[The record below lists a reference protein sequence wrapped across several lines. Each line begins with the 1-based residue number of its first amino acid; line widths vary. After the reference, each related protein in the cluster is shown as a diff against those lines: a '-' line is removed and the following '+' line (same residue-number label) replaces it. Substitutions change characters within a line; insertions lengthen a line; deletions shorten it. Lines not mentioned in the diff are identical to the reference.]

1 MEPII
6 LCIFFFTSQQKWVF
20 QGLKILLE
28 DRDKKILLHFDY
40 DIGYY
45 L

>member
-20 QGLKILLE
+20 QGLKILE
-28 DRDKKILLHFDY
+28 DRDKKIFLHFDY
-40 DIGYY
+40 DIGYC